1 MTSIR
6 LTHETKRRLNILKIS
21 YGARSYEE
29 LLSKIC
35 DAYDY
40 YNQKLVQDG
49 EIMEDENQ

>member
-6 LTHETKRRLNILKIS
+6 LTHETKKRLKKLKRS
-21 YGARSYEE
+21 YGAHSMEE

-40 YNQKLVQDG
+40 YESKLVQDG
-49 EIMEDENQ
+49 EIMEDES